1 MAGTRR
7 SIRMFLVVFA
17 FFPLLL
23 ALIPAPVFA
32 ASVGANK
39 SRLFFSYATNS
50 TYAAHT
56 TPAVHRIVTYPIPS
70 PGSEPHDITTG
81 PDGNLWFVDD
91 GAGVVGNI
99 GKITP
104 QGQFTQYPVPD
115 PYGGPW
121 SITSGPRGDLW
132 FTLLYDSQI
141 ASVNP
146 STGKITLFNLP
157 ARSYPDDIVAG
168 PDGNLWFTQD
178 GKIDSVGKM
187 TPAGKVTEY
196 PLNGGS
202 NCECG
207 ITVGPDGNLWIAEDW
222 SNHIVKM
229 DIHTGQ
235 TTVYN
240 IPGPGYP
247 PNITTGPDGNLW
259 FTNGSSG
266 QIGKF
271 NPTTDQ
277 FTEYNLPN
285 SGSLPDDIVADRAG
299 DGLWF
304 TEYEGFNVGYIS
316 LSGKIKE
323 FPAPYPS
330 GMTRGPG
337 KDIWFVEQQT
347 DAIGKITYN

>member
-1 MAGTRR
+1 MIGTHR
-7 SIRMFLVVFA
+7 SVRA
-17 FFPLLL
+17 FFAVCAFLPLLL
-23 ALIPAPVFA
+23 VLVPAPVFA
-32 ASVGANK
+32 ASGGARPL
-39 SRLFFSYATNS
+39 RLFSSHAAYALQVV
-50 TYAAHT
+50 HT
-56 TPAVHRIVTYPIPS
+56 SPDAHRIIQYNIPS
-70 PGSEPHDITTG
+70 PGSDPHDITTG

-121 SITSGPRGDLW
+121 SITSGPGGDLW
-132 FTLLYDSQI
+132 FTLIYDSQI
-141 ASVNP
+141 ASINP
-146 STGKITLFNLP
+146 HTGKITLFNLP
-157 ARSYPDDIVAG
+157 PQSYPDDITAA

-178 GKIDSVGKM
+178 GKINSVGKM
-187 TPAGKVTEY
+187 TPDGKVTEY
-196 PLNGGS
+196 PLNSGT

-222 SNHIVKM
+222 SNHIAKV
-229 DIHTGQ
+229 DIHTGHL
-235 TTVYN
+235 TLYN

-271 NPTTDQ
+271 DPTTDQ

-285 SGSLPDDIVADRAG
+285 AGSLPDDIVSDG
-299 DGLWF
+299 SQGLWF
-304 TEYEGFNVGYIS
+304 TEYEGFNVGHIT
-316 LSGKIKE
+316 LNGKIKE
-323 FPAPYPS
+323 FPAPYP
-330 GMTRGPG
+330 GGITRGPG
-337 KDIWFVEQQT
+337 SDFWFVEQQT
-347 DAIGKITYN
+347 DAIAKITSR

>member
-1 MAGTRR
+1 MAASRR
-7 SIRMFLVVFA
+7 SVRSFFVVFV
-17 FFPLLL
+17 FLPLLL
-23 ALIPAPVFA
+23 ALVPAPVFA
-32 ASVGANK
+32 ASVGARQ
-39 SRLFFSYATNS
+39 SRLFSS
-50 TYAAHT
+50 HAAHVAHV
-56 TPAVHRIVTYPIPS
+56 TPAVHRIIQYPIPFS
-70 PGSEPHDITTG
+70 GSDPRDITTG
-81 PDGNLWFVDD
+81 PDGNLWFADD

-104 QGQFTQYPVPD
+104 QGQFTEYPVPD

-121 SITSGPRGDLW
+121 SITSGPGGDLW
-132 FTLLYDSQI
+132 FTLIYDSQI
-141 ASVNP
+141 ASINP
-146 STGKITLFNLP
+146 HTGKITLFNLP
-157 ARSYPDDIVAG
+157 PKSYPDDITAG

-187 TPAGKVTEY
+187 TPDGKVTEY
-196 PLNGGS
+196 PLNGGT

-207 ITVGPDGNLWIAEDW
+207 ITVGPDGNLWVAEDW
-222 SNHIVKM
+222 SNNIVKV

-285 SGSLPDDIVADRAG
+285 SGSLPDDIVSDGSR
-299 DGLWF
+299 GLWF
-304 TEYEGFNVGYIS
+304 TEYEGFNVGYIT

-323 FPAPYPS
+323 FSAPYPN
-330 GMTRGPG
+330 GITRGPG
-337 KDIWFVEQQT
+337 SDFWFVEQQT
-347 DAIGKITYN
+347 DAIAKITAR